1 MFLKCQCIHIIILAL
16 LLFKRDEQ
24 QTENKVNGSPN
35 FEPEEDELKTEE
47 AFADEE
53 EDINLSY
60 EEFEKLFAVGL
71 VSRSQLASGRVS
83 KKNVEKIRKYL
94 QDYKTVVPSSGSGH
108 NVIADGNLPLTVNCG
123 LKQVESEFYQR
134 DYVVH
139 SPIPMPRKKR
149 NPSQA
154 SLLSAFQRF
163 TRYLLISKVSSA
175 IVINIDYIEGMPPI
189 SSSEDETDVTLIVII
204 IIYF

>member
-1 MFLKCQCIHIIILAL
+1 M
-16 LLFKRDEQ
+16 
-24 QTENKVNGSPN
+24 NGSESTN
-35 FEPEEDELKTEE
+35 FEPEEDELKAQE
-47 AFADEE
+47 AFDDE

-71 VSRSQLASGRVS
+71 VSKSQLASGRVP
-83 KKNVEKIRKYL
+83 KKNIEKIRKYL
-94 QDYKTVVPSSGSGH
+94 QDFKAFEPSSGSGH
-108 NVIADGNLPLTVNCG
+108 DVITGGNLPLTVNCG

-154 SLLSAFQRF
+154 GVL
-163 TRYLLISKVSSA
+163 
-175 IVINIDYIEGMPPI
+175 
-189 SSSEDETDVTLIVII
+189 
-204 IIYF
+204 